1 MAKKK
6 TAIQKESIEDLI
18 AAASIAINQIIP
30 DSYGSGKDI
39 HFSVDIT
46 YKSDRDWTEYIPKNK
61 NTKKM
66 RNLIENAI
74 VSSNPHA
81 ILLHIYATSTKEHC
95 KYSVKLQDTHIPV
108 MDDDANENKPVATIQ
123 ENIVSEP
130 GLGAF
135 GTLHVQRMQDKIE
148 AIEKEHER
156 ELDNIKEK
164 LDNDRRFSE
173 MTLKNKISE
182 LERESREMKEKN
194 EDLKKQIEN
203 SFEIMDELE
212 SEIEKNGGSLDGL
225 KNVALMGI
233 ASKVLGI
240 DAEELSG
247 LMGINS
253 KKELPEA
260 PKEKAGELIDD
271 DETATTLET
280 HPRADEI
287 DVISTYLKNCSE
299 TIFRTVITI
308 IQALNADPD
317 KAEIIKELLTEKS
330 ENDGIHS

>member
-1 MAKKK
+1 MARKK
-6 TAIQKESIEDLI
+6 TAIQKESIEDLL
-18 AAASIAINQIIP
+18 AAANIAINQIIP
-30 DSYGSGKDI
+30 QSYDTGSKDI

-46 YKSDRDWTEYIPKNK
+46 YKSDRDWTQYIPKNK

-66 RNLIENAI
+66 RELIENAI
-74 VSSNPHA
+74 ISTNPHA
-81 ILLHIYATSTKEHC
+81 IMLHIYATSSLEHC

-108 MDDDANENKPVATIQ
+108 MDDDTNENKPVATIQ
-123 ENIVSEP
+123 ENVVSEP

-156 ELDNIKEK
+156 ELDSLKEK
-164 LDNDRRFSE
+164 LDNERRFSE

-182 LERESREMKEKN
+182 LERESKEMKEKN

-212 SEIEKNGGSLDGL
+212 AEVEKNGGSFDGL

-233 ASKVLGI
+233 ASKVLGL

-247 LMGINS
+247 LMGINN

-271 DETATTLET
+271 DEPAMET

-308 IQALNADPD
+308 IQALNNDPD
-317 KAEIIKELLTEKS
+317 KAEIIKELLIEKS
-330 ENDGIHS
+330 ESDGIHS